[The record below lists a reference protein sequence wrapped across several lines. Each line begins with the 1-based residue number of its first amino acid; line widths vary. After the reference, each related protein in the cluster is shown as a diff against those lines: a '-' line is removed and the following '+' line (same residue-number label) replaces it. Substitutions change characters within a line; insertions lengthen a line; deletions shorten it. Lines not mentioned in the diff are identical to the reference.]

1 MTENSASS
9 ASTVTTKQKQK
20 KKPQKKKA
28 RKVRRSARNSDKHD
42 LYQASVQNVEVEVD
56 FLDKTFRSLRGTTP
70 QTLLE
75 DFCGTALL
83 CREWVQRGKKRNAS
97 GVDIDRRV
105 LSWGLS
111 EIKKDLG
118 PAAERIS
125 LYQRDVRERIPGS
138 YDAAVAL
145 NFSYWVFKTRPDM
158 LGYFKNVR
166 RHLSKKGL
174 FFLDAYGGSEAWEQI
189 EERRR
194 VGGFTY
200 VWDQSSFDPI
210 THDIVNHIH
219 FEFKDRSKLNFAFTY
234 RWRFWTLPELRELL
248 EEAGFSKVHVYWDH
262 AENDGDVEDFR
273 PTRHVKTQPGFIVYL
288 VALR

>member
-1 MTENSASS
+1 VTQSSGTS
-9 ASTVTTKQKQK
+9 ASTVAK
-20 KKPQKKKA
+20 KKKK
-28 RKVRRSARNSDKHD
+28 RKSARNSDKHD
-42 LYQASVQNVEVEVD
+42 LYQAAVQNVEVEVD

-83 CREWVQRGKKRNAS
+83 CREWVQRGPKRKAS

-105 LSWGLS
+105 LTWGLT
-111 EIKKDLG
+111 EIHKELG
-118 PAAERIS
+118 PAAKRIS
-125 LYQRDVRERIPGS
+125 LYERDVRERIPGR

-145 NFSYWVFKTRPDM
+145 NFSYWVFKTRADM
-158 LGYFKNVR
+158 LGYFKNVH
-166 RHLSKKGL
+166 RHLNKKGVL
-174 FFLDAYGGSEAWEQI
+174 FLDAYGGSEAWEQI

-194 VGGFTY
+194 VEGGFTY
-200 VWDQSSFDPI
+200 VWDQASFDPI

-219 FEFKDRSKLNFAFTY
+219 FEFRDRSKMNFAFTY

-262 AENDGDVEDFR
+262 AESDKDPEDFR
-273 PTRHVKTQPGFIVYL
+273 PTRHVKSQPGFITYL